1 MFAEV
6 SKELCFKT
14 TLPYHLLFLRFWK
27 HKMRASFIDYIKSWP
42 LYALPHHAISR
53 LIYKLTRMESAY
65 VPKAIVKFSKAF
77 GVDLQ
82 QAINPDPTSYK
93 TFNEFFTRPI
103 KPELRPIATTALVS
117 PVDGCISQIGAIKQ
131 GEIFQAKGHYYSAE
145 ALLGG
150 DTMLAKTFAHGQ
162 FSTIYLSPK
171 DYHRLHM
178 PCAGIL
184 TQQIHIP
191 GRLFSVAPHT
201 ARTVPNLFARNER
214 VVAVFDTEY
223 GEMAMVLVGAI
234 NVAAIETVWDGLI
247 TPPKGKK
254 ISSKIYH
261 EKKIKLQKGEE
272 MGRFNMGSTVILLFT
287 ASAPSFSEKMVAE
300 LPLIMGQAMSK

>member
-1 MFAEV
+1 MHP
-6 SKELCFKT
+6 SLT
-14 TLPYHLLFLRFWK
+14 
-27 HKMRASFIDYIKSWP
+27 DYIKSWP

-53 LIYKLTRMESAY
+53 IIYKLTRIESAY
-65 VPKAIVKFSKAF
+65 VPKAIIKFSSAF

-82 QAINPDPTSYK
+82 QAVNPDPTSYK

-103 KPELRPIATTALVS
+103 KPELRPIATSNLVS

-131 GEIFQAKGHYYSAE
+131 GEIFQAKGHYYTTQ

-150 DTMLAKTFAHGQ
+150 DNVLAERFHQGQ
-162 FSTIYLSPK
+162 FITIYLSPK
-171 DYHRLHM
+171 DYHRIHM
-178 PCAGIL
+178 PCGGQL
-184 TQQIHIP
+184 KQQIHIS

-214 VVAVFDTEY
+214 VVALFDTQY

-247 TPPKGKK
+247 TPPKGRKL
-254 ISSKIYH
+254 SSKKYQQQEIML
-261 EKKIKLQKGEE
+261 KKGEE

-287 ASAPSFSEKMVAE
+287 QNAPKFSEEMVAE
-300 LPLIMGQAMSK
+300 CPLLMGQAISKD

>member
-1 MFAEV
+1 
-6 SKELCFKT
+6 
-14 TLPYHLLFLRFWK
+14 
-27 HKMRASFIDYIKSWP
+27 MRASLTDYIKSWP

-53 LIYKLTRMESAY
+53 LIYKLTRIESAY
-65 VPKAIVKFSKAF
+65 VPKVIIKFSKIF
-77 GVDLQ
+77 KVDLQ
-82 QAINPDPTSYK
+82 QAVNPDPASYK

-103 KPELRPIATTALVS
+103 KPALRPIANTDLVS
-117 PVDGCISQIGAIKQ
+117 PVDGRISQIDAIKQ
-131 GEIFQAKGHYYSAE
+131 GEIFQAKGHYYSTQ

-150 DTMLAKTFAHGQ
+150 DATMAEKFAQGW
-162 FSTIYLSPK
+162 FVTIYLSPR
-171 DYHRLHM
+171 DYHRIHM
-178 PCAGIL
+178 PCAGTL
-184 TQQIHIP
+184 MHQIHIP

-214 VVAVFDTEY
+214 VVALFDTKY

-254 ISSKIYH
+254 ISSKAYS
-261 EKKIKLQKGEE
+261 KQQVSLKKGEE

-287 ASAPSFSEKMVAE
+287 QNAPAFNKEMVAD
-300 LPLIMGQAMSK
+300 LPLIMGQGISG